1 MVFTGWG
8 PLKQENAYCTNFDPL
23 CGVRDKEFLE
33 KRLGG
38 LISELMR
45 RDEAFA
51 VY

>member
-1 MVFTGWG
+1 VAQEVRNFLRRGW
-8 PLKQENAYCTNFDPL
+8 
-23 CGVRDKEFLE
+23 
-33 KRLGG
+33 G